1 MLIAQITDLHIT
13 LPGRRCYQRV
23 DTAPY
28 LVAAV
33 EELAALD
40 PQPDVVLVTGD
51 LVDLAL
57 PEEYATLRR
66 LLAPIRQPLYLVP
79 GNHDARA
86 PLVEAFADHAYLP
99 REGFLNYAIEDWPLR
114 LIGLDT
120 LVPGEGGGALCAER
134 LAWLEKTLAA
144 RPDSPT
150 LIFMHHPPFATGLSA
165 MDKIGLRGAED
176 FAAILQR
183 HPQVQL
189 VTAGHL
195 HRPIVRR
202 FAGTLAATCPS
213 TAHQVT
219 LNLTPGAP
227 SSFTLEPPG
236 FQLHLW
242 RDGALV
248 SHTHVIGRYEGPYPF
263 FEEDGKMIV

>member
-23 DTAPY
+23 DTAPF
-28 LVAAV
+28 LAAAV
-33 EELAALD
+33 EDLAALR
-40 PQPDVVLVTGD
+40 PAPDVVLVTGD
-51 LVDLAL
+51 LVDLGL
-57 PEEYATLRR
+57 PEEYAALRR
-66 LLAPIRQPLYLVP
+66 LLAPLRQPLYLIP
-79 GNHDARA
+79 GNHDERA
-86 PLVEAFADHAYLP
+86 ALVAAFSDHAYLP
-99 REGFLNYAIEDWPLR
+99 REGFLHYAVEDWPLR

-120 LVPGEGGGALCAER
+120 LVPGQGGGALCAER
-134 LAWLEKTLAA
+134 LAWLERTLVGA
-144 RPDSPT
+144 PDRPT
-150 LIFMHHPPFATGLSA
+150 LLFMHHPPFATGLSA
-165 MDKIGLRGAED
+165 MDKIGLEGAEA
-176 FAAILQR
+176 FAAILRR

-202 FAGTLAATCPS
+202 FGGTLAATCPS

-219 LNLTPGAP
+219 LDLTPDAP
-227 SSFTLEPPG
+227 SSFALEPPG

-248 SHTHVIGRYEGPYPF
+248 SHTRPIGRYEGPYPF
-263 FEEDGKMIV
+263 FEDDGKMIV